1 MARFNLHARN
11 RAGEAITLIYDN
23 QTSELLASDLTP
35 WPLPYVEK
43 AWSAGQI
50 EAISHIHPVSEQ
62 NPGRKEQ
69 PKVLKIQLGL
79 SCNYSCDYCSQRFV
93 PHASETAP
101 GDVPAFLKLLDES
114 LTQAPQRIEFWGGEP
129 LVYIKTL
136 RPLVESLRDRYP
148 QAAFSII
155 TNGSLLNPEI
165 NAWLDAMG
173 FGVGISHDGPGQ
185 SARGPDP
192 LEDEV
197 SRTGIL
203 DLYQRLA
210 PQGRISFNA
219 MVHRTNTSRE
229 AIAKFFLQLT
239 GDASLSIGEGAFV
252 DPYDAGGLAH
262 SLQSS
267 SDAFAFRRQS
277 LDEIR
282 RGRIVHMDVARQR
295 MQEWARS
302 ILEKRFAKGLGQK
315 CGMDRPDQLAV
326 DLKGRVL
333 TCQNVS
339 SVAVAPNGQPH
350 HAGNLADLS
359 SVALKTS
366 THWSKRMECPAC
378 PVLQACKGAC
388 MFLEG
393 PLWQAACD
401 NAYSDHTP
409 FFVAAVEHL
418 TGCAVYRIEGVDA
431 LLPAERMDVFG
442 LAAGPE
448 QEPARR
454 VIPIG
459 IDTRKAPDL
468 GGERQ
473 AVGGESA

>member
-1 MARFNLHARN
+1 MARFTLHAQN
-11 RAGEAITLIYDN
+11 RANEPVKLVYDN
-23 QTSELLASDLTP
+23 QTSELLAEDLTP

-43 AWSAGQI
+43 TWSSGHI
-50 EAISHIHPVSEQ
+50 EAISVYH
-62 NPGRKEQ
+62 PGRKEA

-93 PHASETAP
+93 PRALETNQA
-101 GDVPAFLKLLDES
+101 DVPAFLALLAENI
-114 LTQAPQRIEFWGGEP
+114 TQPPQRIEFWGGEP

-136 RPLVESLRDRYP
+136 RPLADGLRKRYP
-148 QAAFSII
+148 AAALSII
-155 TNGSLLNPEI
+155 TNGSLLIPEI
-165 NAWLDAMG
+165 NAWLDDMG

-185 SARGPDP
+185 PARGPDP
-192 LEDEV
+192 LEDEA
-197 SRTGIL
+197 SRAGIL

-229 AIAKFFLQLT
+229 AITKFFLQLT

-252 DPYDAGGLAH
+252 DPYDAGGLAN
-262 SLQSS
+262 SLQSTD
-267 SDAFAFRRQS
+267 DAVAFRRQS
-277 LDEIR
+277 LEEIR

-295 MQEWARS
+295 MQEWAGS
-302 ILEKRFAKGLGQK
+302 FLERRPAQGLGQK

-326 DLKGRVL
+326 DLKGQVL

-339 SVAVAPNGQPH
+339 SVSIAPNGQSH
-350 HAGNLADLS
+350 QVGHLADLAG
-359 SVALKTS
+359 VELNTS
-366 THWSKRMECPAC
+366 THWSHRTECPNC

-401 NAYSDHTP
+401 NAYSDHIP
-409 FFVAAVEHL
+409 FFVAAIEHL
-418 TGCAVYRIEGVDA
+418 TGCAVFRIEPQDGD
-431 LLPAERMDVFG
+431 LPEDRMDVFG
-442 LAAGPE
+442 IASRPV
-448 QEPARR
+448 QKPSRK

-459 IDTRKAPDL
+459 VDNRPAA
-468 GGERQ
+468 GGAETAGASR
-473 AVGGESA
+473 A

>member
-23 QTSELLASDLTP
+23 QTSELLASDFTP

-101 GDVPAFLKLLDES
+101 SDVPAFLKLLDES

-136 RPLVESLRDRYP
+136 RPLAESLRDRYP

-267 SDAFAFRRQS
+267 SDAFVFRRQS

-302 ILEKRFAKGLGQK
+302 ILEKRSAKGLGQK

-350 HAGNLADLS
+350 HA
-359 SVALKTS
+359 
-366 THWSKRMECPAC
+366 
-378 PVLQACKGAC
+378 
-388 MFLEG
+388 
-393 PLWQAACD
+393 
-401 NAYSDHTP
+401 
-409 FFVAAVEHL
+409 
-418 TGCAVYRIEGVDA
+418 
-431 LLPAERMDVFG
+431 
-442 LAAGPE
+442 
-448 QEPARR
+448 
-454 VIPIG
+454 
-459 IDTRKAPDL
+459 
-468 GGERQ
+468 
-473 AVGGESA
+473 